1 MEELLLRH
9 AGLPRP
15 VAPRR
20 RLRVVAVA
28 LRTRPTS
35 LAVPGLPPAPAP
47 AAPPSPSPL
56 PAPEPVLPSP
66 PVSADAAAVLLAA
79 GVPPADLRRAAGMCP
94 ELLSVPAE
102 TIAVRDRVLA
112 VAIAAP
118 NRRTHD

>member
-1 MEELLLRH
+1 MEELLLRQ

-35 LAVPGLPPAPAP
+35 LAVPGLPPAPA
-47 AAPPSPSPL
+47 A

>member
-20 RLRVVAVA
+20 RLCVITVA

-35 LAVPGLPPAPAP
+35 LAVPPTARAHG
-47 AAPPSPSPL
+47 AAV
-56 PAPEPVLPSP
+56 AGREPVLPLP
-66 PVSADAAAVLLAA
+66 PVAADATAVLLAA